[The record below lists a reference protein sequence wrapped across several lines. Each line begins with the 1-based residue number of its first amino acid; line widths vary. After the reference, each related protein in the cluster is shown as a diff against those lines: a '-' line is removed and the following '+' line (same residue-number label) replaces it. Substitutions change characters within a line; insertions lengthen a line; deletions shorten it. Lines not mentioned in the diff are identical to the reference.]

1 MQLPLCRRP
10 TSAMTELVAVDEQKA
25 LVVSVEPDPE
35 PELVARPGVIPGI
48 DLPGGAV
55 AAAALVLYLGLNWVG
70 SVVLGVCDARWVVL
84 LHSRTWESHAGNATV
99 VWTPNATAPYNGT
112 VTAKDLPGPFSLSLL
127 GQAAIF
133 LLLFSA
139 HAVYLLVRKFHP
151 QRLPF
156 DRDDLLFFCTSGF
169 SVPWMFALIGLGSYD
184 SLTAEDRAWWLQG
197 APELA
202 TWHLCTQVYVGF
214 TCLSALGPVL
224 FLWGQLC
231 VKCRDRCRSRDAL

>member
-25 LVVSVEPDPE
+25 LVVSVELDPE
-35 PELVARPGVIPGI
+35 PELVARPGVFPGI

-55 AAAALVLYLGLNWVG
+55 AAAALALYLGLNWVG
-70 SVVLGVCDARWVVL
+70 SVVLGVCDARWAVL

-99 VWTPNATAPYNGT
+99 VWSPNATAPYNGT

-127 GQAAIF
+127 GQDAIC
-133 LLLFSA
+133 LLVFSA
-139 HAVYLLVRKFHP
+139 HAVYMTVCHFYPRRF
-151 QRLPF
+151 RLT
-156 DRDDLLFFCTSGF
+156 RDDLFFFCVGCF
-169 SVPWMFALIGLGSYD
+169 SLPWMSVLISLGSYD

-202 TWHLCTQVYVGF
+202 TWHLCAQVYVGF